1 MAPLPRVTPIVAVA
15 RDDPFDDPEWLFEP
29 KYDGFRG
36 LLYVTSGDCWFRSRR
51 GHVLE
56 RFRELCHW
64 VREELPVRE
73 AILDGEIVS
82 LDASGRQ
89 NFRDLLAG
97 RGNLHYAA
105 FDAPWVEGKDL
116 RLLPL
121 RRRKRALHRL
131 VWASSTVLS
140 QVFWIEERGRDVFA
154 AAERLGIEG
163 IVAKRLADPYVPGE
177 TVWYKVRNRA
187 YRDRDGRWELFQQR
201 RAARRAAR
209 KSGS

>member
-1 MAPLPRVTPIVAVA
+1 MASLPRVTPIVAVA

-36 LLYVTSGDCWFRSRR
+36 LLYVTRSDCWFRSKR
-51 GHVLE
+51 GHVLDQ
-56 RFRELCHW
+56 FRELCHW

-82 LDASGRQ
+82 LDPAGRQ

-105 FDAPWVEGKDL
+105 FDALWVEGKDL
-116 RLLPL
+116 RPLPL

-163 IVAKRLADPYVPGE
+163 IVAKRLADRYVPGE

-187 YRDRDGRWELFQQR
+187 YRDADDRGELFR
-201 RAARRAAR
+201 RRRGTRGTAR
-209 KSGS
+209 KSGG